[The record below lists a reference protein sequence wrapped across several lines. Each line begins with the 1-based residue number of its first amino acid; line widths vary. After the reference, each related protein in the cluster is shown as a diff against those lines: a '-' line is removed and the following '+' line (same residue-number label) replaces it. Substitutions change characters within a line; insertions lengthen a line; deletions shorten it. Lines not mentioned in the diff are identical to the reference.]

1 MAVADSEAETLA
13 VADAEAHVQPF
24 ACISH
29 LTTRWLNTDNTSI
42 PHMHVYRS
50 AVIAMLVVAPVIATS
65 QETTASSI
73 HPRTPP
79 VAGAVRR
86 DGPVILDGK
95 LDDAAWNAATP
106 ITKFTQ
112 SQPHEGEPATQRTE
126 IRILF
131 DDAALYIGARV
142 YDSLGSKGIR
152 APLARRDQ
160 LLDANG
166 NNGSFNSL
174 TTDKIVVVLDP
185 YHNHI
190 DRAWFEINPAGV
202 KGDQFDG
209 DPSWDPIW
217 EAATHVDSLGWT
229 AEMRIPFS
237 QLRFSRDTAQTWG
250 MQVWRYA
257 DRLNEQD
264 MWAFWKASEAGG
276 PAYFGHLTGLRI
288 GAQPRQFE
296 LLPYVL
302 SGLHS
307 EYAAPNNPFRS
318 STTKNLSAGLDLKYL
333 LTSNL
338 TLDATVN
345 PDFGQVEVDP
355 ATINLSAYETYYD
368 EKRPFFVSG
377 NSAFDF
383 GGASC
388 NFCSNFSGLGLFYS
402 RRIGRAPQL
411 NSYVDGI
418 SAFDDLPRTTSIVSA
433 AKITG
438 RTAGGITVGI
448 LDALTNKETAQ
459 YVTTPGGPTLSQTV
473 EPLSNYFVARAKK
486 DLREGAT
493 TIGGMVTSVGRQMND
508 TLLSDRLRSHAEA
521 AGLDWDHR
529 WSHRDYDWMGSLAA
543 SNVAGSPEAIGLT
556 ERSSAHYFQRPDR
569 RVTSDG
575 LFGAAYDPTATS
587 LRGYGLYSRLAKTSG
602 NWNWETAQNW
612 RSPGFEVNDVSYLD
626 RADYKWMNFNVLRN
640 WTLPGSWYRSAA
652 VLVGGQQQFNY
663 DGDRTDEQAQ
673 TFAQVTFP
681 NYWRLRSFYI
691 YHPAV
696 LDDKLTRGGPVVMRS
711 GYKVAMGQIST
722 DPRSRAVFDISVQGG
737 PSVGDR
743 GSQLQI
749 APGIALKPASSV
761 FISLTPTF
769 ASNGDAAQYVTA
781 ETDPT
786 ATAFYGRRYVFAYL
800 KAQTWSLDTRVNW
813 TFTPDLTLQLYA
825 QPYFSSGDY
834 SSFREFAAVR
844 TIKKSVYGKDAG
856 TIIRTPATST
866 TGATYTVDPD
876 GAGPA
881 APFTFGD
888 PNFAYR
894 SLIGNAVLRWEYRP
908 GSTVFFVWTQTRSG
922 TNDVGN
928 FDFTRDR
935 VALMSDRPTN
945 VFQIK
950 VNYWLGR

>member
-1 MAVADSEAETLA
+1 
-13 VADAEAHVQPF
+13 
-24 ACISH
+24 
-29 LTTRWLNTDNTSI
+29 
-42 PHMHVYRS
+42 MHVYRT
-50 AVIAMLVVAPVIATS
+50 ALVAALAVAPLIAHA
-65 QETTASSI
+65 QETNASSI

-79 VAGAVRR
+79 VAEAVRR
-86 DGPVILDGK
+86 DGAITLDGK
-95 LDDAAWNAATP
+95 LDDPAWKAATP

-126 IRILF
+126 IRILY

-142 YDSLGSKGIR
+142 FDSLGAKGIR

-160 LLDANG
+160 LLDASG

-174 TTDKIVVVLDP
+174 TTDKIIVVLDP

-190 DRAWFEINPAGV
+190 DEAWFEVNPAGV

-237 QLRFSRDTAQTWG
+237 QLRFSRDSVQTWG

-264 MWAFWKASEAGG
+264 MWAFWKASESGG
-276 PAYFGHLTGLRI
+276 PAYYGHLKGLRI

-302 SGLHS
+302 SGLTS
-307 EYAAPNNPFRS
+307 KYAPSSDPFN
-318 STTKNLSAGLDLKYL
+318 STTSTNLSAGLDLKYL

-383 GGASC
+383 GGMSC
-388 NFCSNFSGLGLFYS
+388 NFCSNTSNLGLFYS

-411 NSYVDGI
+411 NSYVDGEA
-418 SAFDDLPRTTSIVSA
+418 AFDDLPSTTSIIGA
-433 AKITG
+433 AKVTG
-438 RTAGGITVGI
+438 RTAGGITVGM
-448 LDALTNKETAQ
+448 LDALTNRETAEF
-459 YVTTPGGPTLSQTV
+459 VATPGGPTLSQQV
-473 EPLSNYFVARAKK
+473 EPLSNYFVGRAKK
-486 DLREGAT
+486 DFREGAT
-493 TIGGMVTSVGRQMND
+493 TIGGMFTSVGRQMND
-508 TLLSDRLRSHAEA
+508 TILSDRLRSHAEA
-521 AGLDWDHR
+521 LGMDWNHR
-529 WSHRDYDWMGSLAA
+529 WSHRDYDWMGSVAA
-543 SNVAGSPEAIGLT
+543 SNVGGSPAAIALT

-569 RVTSDG
+569 SVTSDG
-575 LFGAAYDPTATS
+575 LFGATYDTSATS
-587 LRGYGLYSRLAKTSG
+587 LRGYGFYSRVAKVSG
-602 NWNWETAQNW
+602 NWMWETAQNW
-612 RSPGFEVNDVSYLD
+612 RSPGFEVNDLSYLD
-626 RADYKWMNFNVLRN
+626 RADYKWMNANVMRS
-640 WTLPGSWYRSAA
+640 WSLPGSWYRNAA

-663 DGDRTDEQAQ
+663 DGDRTDLQGQ
-673 TFAQVTFP
+673 TFTQIEFP

-696 LDDKLTRGGPVVMRS
+696 LDDKLTRGGPVVTRA
-711 GYKVAMGQIST
+711 GYKFLMGELST
-722 DPRSRAVFDISVQGG
+722 DPRGRAVFDISVQGG
-737 PSVGDR
+737 PSVGEK
-743 GSQLQI
+743 GNQLSI
-749 APGIALKPASSV
+749 GPGVALKPVSSV

-769 ASNGDAAQYVTA
+769 SSSTNGAQYVTA

-800 KAQTWSLDTRVNW
+800 KADTWSLDTRINW
-813 TFTPDLTLQLYA
+813 TFTPNLTLQLYA

-834 SSFREFAAVR
+834 SSFREFAATR
-844 TIKKSVYGKDAG
+844 TIKKVIYGKDAG
-856 TIIRTPATST
+856 TIVRNAATGT
-866 TGATYTVDPD
+866 AGATYTVDPD

-881 APFTFGD
+881 VPFTFGD

-922 TNDVGN
+922 SDDVGN
-928 FDFTRDR
+928 FDFARDR

-945 VFQIK
+945 IFKIK